1 MTVVVGL
8 SKPPGVPSFEVD
20 FHAVGTLGEDPYP
33 MYAEM
38 RDAGPVVWLE
48 KYGYYAFPRF
58 AEVSGALRDWDTFT
72 SGAGVGFNDPFN
84 SVRSSSLLSH
94 GEQHDEIRWIETRP
108 LIPERL
114 AGYQSTIKEYARDL
128 VDGLAE
134 RGTVDGVLDIA
145 ARLPLDVVT
154 DLVGLD
160 NAGRQNLLQWGIEA
174 FNMVG
179 PMHSPL
185 TENAFVAWQGF
196 MEYAAENVP
205 DKAKPG
211 GWVEEL
217 YRNAREAGWDDEFT
231 RGVMI
236 DYVGPSLDTTI
247 HAISTGLLLFAQHP
261 EQWDKVR
268 ANPGLLSKT
277 AIVEIVRMATPI
289 QYFTRSVTTNVE
301 VGGVTIPEGSRVV
314 IMYASANR
322 DERQFP
328 NPDVFDVERRAAEQ
342 VAWGGGKH
350 TCIGKALARMEMLA
364 LFGLLAERFE
374 RFEAGAHCYNV
385 NNIVRGLEHLE
396 LSLIPATTA
405 GTAAVDGPADT
416 RCPRY
421 QGDHR

>member
-1 MTVVVGL
+1 
-8 SKPPGVPSFEVD
+8 
-20 FHAVGTLGEDPYP
+20 
-33 MYAEM
+33 
-38 RDAGPVVWLE
+38 
-48 KYGYYAFPRF
+48 
-58 AEVSGALRDWDTFT
+58 
-72 SGAGVGFNDPFN
+72 
-84 SVRSSSLLSH
+84 
-94 GEQHDEIRWIETRP
+94 
-108 LIPERL
+108 
-114 AGYQSTIKEYARDL
+114 
-128 VDGLAE
+128 
-134 RGTVDGVLDIA
+134 VDGVLDIA

-160 NAGRQNLLQWGIEA
+160 NAGRENLLRWGIEA

-185 TENAFVAWQGF
+185 TENAFAAWQGF
-196 MEYAAENVP
+196 MDYAAENVP

-217 YRNAREAGWDDEFT
+217 YRNACEAGWDDEFT

-247 HAISTGLLLFAQHP
+247 HATSMGLLLFAQHP
-261 EQWDKVR
+261 DQWDKVR
-268 ANPGLLSKT
+268 ANPALLSKT
-277 AIVEIVRMATPI
+277 GIVEIVRMATPI
-289 QYFTRSVTTNVE
+289 QYFTRSVTTDVE
-301 VGGVTIPEGSRVV
+301 VSGVTIPAGSRVV

-328 NPDVFDVERRAAEQ
+328 NPDVCDVERRAAEQ

-374 RFEAGAHCYNV
+374 RFEAGAHSYNV

-396 LSLIPATTA
+396 LTLVPATGPA
-405 GTAAVDGPADT
+405 PTAAPDGPADT
-416 RCPRY
+416 GCPR
-421 QGDHR
+421 

>member
-1 MTVVVGL
+1 
-8 SKPPGVPSFEVD
+8 
-20 FHAVGTLGEDPYP
+20 DPEP
-33 MYAEM
+33 VYAQLRE
-38 RDAGPVVWLE
+38 AGPVVWLE
-48 KYGYYAFPRF
+48 RYGYYAFPRF
-58 AEVSGALRDWDTFT
+58 AEVSRALKDWDTFT

-108 LIPERL
+108 LTPERL
-114 AGYQSTIKEYARDL
+114 AEYQPIIKEYARNL

-134 RGTVDGVLDIA
+134 RRTVDGVLDIA

-160 NAGRQNLLQWGIEA
+160 NAGRENLLNWGVEA

-185 TENAFVAWQGF
+185 TENAFAAWQGF
-196 MEYAAENVP
+196 MQYAEKNVP
-205 DKAKPG
+205 DNAKPG

-217 YRNAREAGWDDEFT
+217 YRNAREAGWDDGFT

-247 HAISTGLLLFAQHP
+247 HATSTGLLLFAQHP

-268 ANPGLLSKT
+268 ANPGLLAKT

-289 QYFTRSVTTNVE
+289 QYFTRHVTRDVE
-301 VGGVTIPEGSRVV
+301 VEGVTIPKGSRVV
-314 IMYASANR
+314 IMYASANK
-322 DERQFP
+322 DERKFP
-328 NPDVFDVERRAAEQ
+328 DPHTFDVERRAAEQ

-350 TCIGKALARMEMLA
+350 TCIGKALARMEMIA
-364 LFGLLAERFE
+364 LFELLAERVE
-374 RFEAGAHCYNV
+374 RFEAGSYSYNV
-385 NNIVRGLEHLE
+385 NNIVRGLEHLD
-396 LSLIPATTA
+396 LTLVPATTA
-405 GTAAVDGPADT
+405 PGPSSAT
-416 RCPRY
+416 PAGEPRCPR
-421 QGDHR
+421 